1 MNSEM
6 KRRMA
11 ESIRDFRLPR
21 YHEIPNMGLYLEQ
34 TTKYING
41 FLEPLGCLEI
51 TPSMVSNYVK
61 KGIVPNPVK
70 KQYFAEQITY
80 LFFVAFAKNL
90 VSIENVGLLI
100 EMQRSTYTLPVAY
113 DYMCAAMEE
122 TLFYIFGLKETMEP
136 LGETESDEKNILSS
150 LVFSAAN
157 VIHMHACFSQIR
169 MENQ

>member
-11 ESIRDFRLPR
+11 EPIQSFRLPR
-21 YHEIPNMGLYLEQ
+21 YAEIPNMGLYLEQ
-34 TTKYING
+34 TTKYVNG
-41 FLEPLGCLEI
+41 YLAPLGCLEI

-70 KQYFAEQITY
+70 KQYYAEQVAY

-100 EMQRSTYTLPVAY
+100 EMQRSSYTLPVAY
-113 DYMCAAMEE
+113 DYMCSAMES
-122 TLFYIFGLKETMEP
+122 TLRYIFGLQPAMEVI
-136 LGETESDEKNILSS
+136 GETESDEKDILSS

-157 VIHMHACFSQIR
+157 VIHMHACF
-169 MENQ
+169 NQLRKSES